1 MAGSKGAHRR
11 PPKLEGIH
19 REITVVFQ
27 RRSLG
32 RCRLAGRPA
41 VQAQSGASCAAA
53 SVQVSLSSAYPSG
66 DYPSL
71 NTFSVPAGSAG
82 NSSPTV
88 DFTIQV
94 TRDPT
99 NPPTS

>member
-1 MAGSKGAHRR
+1 MRSPSFFSAAALGAAA
-11 PPKLEGIH
+11 L
-19 REITVVFQ
+19 
-27 RRSLG
+27 
-32 RCRLAGRPA
+32 LAGPA